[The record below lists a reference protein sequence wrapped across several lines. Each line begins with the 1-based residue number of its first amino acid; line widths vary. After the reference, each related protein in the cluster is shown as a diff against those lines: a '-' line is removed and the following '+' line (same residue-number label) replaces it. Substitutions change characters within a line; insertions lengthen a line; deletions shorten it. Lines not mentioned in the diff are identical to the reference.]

1 MAKFRRREA
10 LKSITGLTLSELRSL
25 ATLRSDP
32 VDMEAAETGFNLS
45 ATGRAGELWPDFL
58 IDYSLT
64 EQVHN
69 GRPVYRNSDGWDLY
83 SQEDIVGYS
92 TPMMRST
99 TTAVK
104 PHLCQHWQ
112 YRYYDD
118 GFKYKPGDIT
128 VTLIF
133 NIPKLECVNV

>member
-1 MAKFRRREA
+1 MQEAKSYLDKWFRNG
-10 LKSITGLTLSELRSL
+10 LKNQISLSKTKEFS
-25 ATLRSDP
+25 TIISESDP

-45 ATGRAGELWPDFL
+45 
-58 IDYSLT
+58 LT

-69 GRPVYRNSDGWDLY
+69 GRPFYRNSDGWDLY
-83 SQEDIVGYS
+83 SQEDGTWAASYIVGYS